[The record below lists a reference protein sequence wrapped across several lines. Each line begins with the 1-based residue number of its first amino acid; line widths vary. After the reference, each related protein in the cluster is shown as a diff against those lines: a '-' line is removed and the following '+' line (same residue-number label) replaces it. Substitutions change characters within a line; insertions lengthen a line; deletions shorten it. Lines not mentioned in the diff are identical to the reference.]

1 MLISPQRALSA
12 YKKMFD
18 LSGKTALITGGTRGL
33 GKAIAGILA
42 KNGVSVALN
51 YRRDEDSAKSAL
63 EEVRAFAPHAMLVKA
78 DLADDASVRAMVA
91 EVAKQFG
98 KIDLLIANAAATAF
112 KPLLEVKPH
121 NIARTFDLSVG
132 GFLATVQESV
142 KHMGRNGRVIMISG
156 IDSVRMLPGHGIL
169 GAAKSAL
176 ESIVRDLAFEL
187 GPREITVN
195 GVNVGYIDTA
205 SSRFYFGTEFDT
217 MTQRSASRS
226 AMGRVPKLEEI
237 ASVVCLLCMPEAS
250 YLTGQTI
257 MVDGGLS
264 LGFPLAP

>member
-1 MLISPQRALSA
+1 
-12 YKKMFD
+12 MFD

-33 GKAIAGILA
+33 GKAIATILA

-51 YRRDEDSAKSAL
+51 YRRDDDSARAAL
-63 EEVRAFAPHAMLVKA
+63 EEVRAFDARAMLAKA
-78 DLADDASVRAMVA
+78 DLADDASVRSMVA
-91 EVAKQFG
+91 EVAVQFG

-112 KPLLEVKPH
+112 KPLLEVQPH
-121 NIARTFDLSVG
+121 HLRRTFDLSIG
-132 GFLATVQESV
+132 GFLAAVQESV
-142 KHMGRNGRVIMISG
+142 KHMGKGGRIIMISG
-156 IDSVRMLPGHGIL
+156 IDSVRMLPGHGVL

-176 ESIVRDLAFEL
+176 ESMVRDLAFEL
-187 GPREITVN
+187 GSREITVN
-195 GVNVGYIDTA
+195 GVNVGYIDTD
-205 SSRFYFGTEFDT
+205 SSRFYFGAEFET
-217 MTQRSASRS
+217 MTQRSATRS
-226 AMGRVPKLEEI
+226 AIGRVPTLEEV

>member
-1 MLISPQRALSA
+1 
-12 YKKMFD
+12 MFD
-18 LSGKTALITGGTRGL
+18 LKGKTALITGGTRGL
-33 GKAIAGILA
+33 GKAIATILA

-51 YRRDEDSAKSAL
+51 YRRDDDSAKATL
-63 EEVRAFAPHAMLVKA
+63 AEVRALAPDAMLAKA

-91 EVAKQFG
+91 EVAARFG

-112 KPLLEVKPH
+112 KPLLEVQPH
-121 NIARTFDLSVG
+121 HLTRTFSLSVG
-132 GFLATVQESV
+132 GFLAAVQESV
-142 KHMGRNGRVIMISG
+142 KHMGKDGRVIMISG
-156 IDSVRMLPGHGIL
+156 IDSVRMLPGHGVL

-195 GVNVGYIDTA
+195 GVNVGYIDTD
-205 SSRFYFGTEFDT
+205 SSRFYFGAEFDT

-226 AMGRVPKLEEI
+226 AIGRIPTLEEI